1 MNENKRIFT
10 NTIFLYIRMV
20 FVIILSLISI
30 KLVYKSLGIEN
41 FGILNLVTGFV
52 LLFSFLNNAMRN
64 GTQRFLNVAYATGDL
79 KEVKNTFSISFNVH
93 VVISVVLFVLAETIG
108 LWFLGNHLNIPKEKF
123 FEAQVIYHLAIFSLI
138 FTIISVPYQAML
150 IAKEKMTLYAYL
162 SILDAILKFLSAL
175 ILVFLTSNLLIY
187 YGLALLFSSIIM
199 FFCYI
204 FLVGKRYK
212 INYSMKNNMSL
223 TKKIVS
229 FSGWNI
235 LGQISSVTSNQG
247 VTILFNI
254 FFGVVANAS
263 FAISQQINA
272 LLNNFVSNLQM
283 AFNPQIVESYV
294 KGDVKR
300 HVGLVLL
307 ASRYSLYLIS
317 LMSIPFLVSCEY
329 ILSNWLDKELPE
341 YTLVFSKIVIFVA
354 IIDGISGPFWMSA
367 HARGDIKKYQIVI
380 SFILLLNLPLSY
392 FLIKTYGMAEK
403 AILSTITVSFFS
415 FLFRFYYFK
424 KGLLQELKSP
434 QLNLYVKNLIMIFIF
449 LFILNILQ
457 FNLNFDV
464 SSLSD
469 FIFINVTLEL
479 VFLIYLLI
487 LCIPKSEIKKCCDI
501 VRNKL
506 NFNS

>member
-20 FVIILSLISI
+20 FVIVLSLISI

-64 GTQRFLNVAYATGDL
+64 GTQRFLNVAYAAGDL
-79 KEVKNTFSISFNVH
+79 EKVKNTFSISFNVH
-93 VVISVVLFVLAETIG
+93 LAISIILFILAETIG
-108 LWFLGNHLNIPKEKF
+108 FWFLSKHLNIPKESF
-123 FEAQVIYHLAIFSLI
+123 FEAQIIYHLAVFSLI

-175 ILVFLTSNLLIY
+175 ILVFFTDNLLIY

-199 FFCYI
+199 LFFYV
-204 FLVGKRYK
+204 FLVGRKYETR
-212 INYSMKNNMSL
+212 YSMKNNMSL
-223 TKKIVS
+223 TRKIVN

-235 LGQISSVTSNQG
+235 LGQVSAVASNQG
-247 VTILFNI
+247 ITILFNI
-254 FFGVVANAS
+254 FFGIVANAS
-263 FAISQQINA
+263 FAISQQISA
-272 LLNNFVSNLQM
+272 LLNNFVSNLQT

-294 KGDVKR
+294 KGDMER

-317 LMSIPFLVSCEY
+317 LIAIPFLVSCEY

-341 YTLVFSKIVIFVA
+341 YVFVFSKIVIFVA
-354 IIDGISGPFWMSA
+354 ILDGISGPFWMSA

-392 FLIKTYGMAEK
+392 FLIKTYGAADK
-403 AILSTITVSFFS
+403 AILSTIVISFFS

-424 KGLLQELKSP
+424 KGVLQGLKSP
-434 QLNLYVKNLIMIFIF
+434 QLNLYIKNLIMVFIF
-449 LFILNILQ
+449 LLILNFFH
-457 FNLNFDV
+457 FNVLI
-464 SSLSD
+464 LSD
-469 FIFINVTLEL
+469 FIFVNVILEV
-479 VFLIYLLI
+479 VFLIYLLT
-487 LCIPKSEIKKCCDI
+487 LCMPKSEIKKFYDI
-501 VRNKL
+501 VRSKL
-506 NFNS
+506 NFDN